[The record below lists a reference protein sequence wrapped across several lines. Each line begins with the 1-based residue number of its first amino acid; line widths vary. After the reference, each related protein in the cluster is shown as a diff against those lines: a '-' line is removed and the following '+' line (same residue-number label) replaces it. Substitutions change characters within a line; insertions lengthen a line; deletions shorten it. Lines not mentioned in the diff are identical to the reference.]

1 MGKWATFTVL
11 FTVVPLGFDLLVL
24 VFERQPISGQAV
36 FSDPSTYLIGFGIAA
51 SGLGEAAFDKRHTGQ
66 ASLGYIIS
74 IVFSVLTMVI
84 GAAMYALAKAI
95 AMNNPLPFWVPVCYG
110 LVAVACSL
118 ATVWTSES

>member
-24 VFERQPISGQAV
+24 VFQRQPISGQAV

-66 ASLGYIIS
+66 ASLGYTIS
-74 IVFSVLTMVI
+74 IVLSVLTMVI

-95 AMNNPLPFWVPVCYG
+95 SMNNPPPFWVPVCYG